1 MKERSV
7 LLLFLH
13 RAAYGADEIDNEQ
26 RILIALNILQNQ
38 CLLLDADVRMCR
50 QGSRKHIFADVLYG
64 RLLNRNL

>member
-1 MKERSV
+1 MKELSV

-38 CLLLDADVRMCR
+38 CLLLDADVRK
-50 QGSRKHIFADVLYG
+50 GVGNIFLRTSFMEDC
-64 RLLNRNL
+64 